1 MKKVLCFL
9 ACLTCFS
16 SSSFANENPQALQ
29 DAFMAAL
36 KANDVQG
43 LAACYT
49 SDAVNFPV
57 GALVGSGPESVMESW
72 SSFFA
77 AYKILDAS
85 LSNTH
90 LEIHGDTAVAWG
102 LFTIMAEPTEGGE
115 VVEMNGRYMDVAR
128 NMDGTW
134 LYVADHASM
143 PLPAPED

>member
-1 MKKVLCFL
+1 MKTLMCLLTCL
-9 ACLTCFS
+9 ACFS
-16 SSSFANENPQALQ
+16 SSSFSNESPQALQ

-43 LAACYT
+43 LAGCYT

-57 GALVGSGPESVMESW
+57 DTLVGYGPESVIESW

-77 AYKILDAS
+77 AYTVVDAS
-85 LSNTH
+85 LSDTH
-90 LEIHGDTAVAWG
+90 MEIHGDTAVAWG
-102 LFTIMAEPTEGGE
+102 LFTIMAEPAEGGDA
-115 VVEMNGRYMDVAR
+115 VEMKGRYMDVAR

>member
-1 MKKVLCFL
+1 MKKVMYLLTCL
-9 ACLTCFS
+9 ACFS
-16 SSSFANENPQALQ
+16 SSSFANESPQALQ

-43 LAACYT
+43 LADCYT

-57 GALVGSGPESVMESW
+57 DILVGYGPESVIESW

-77 AYKILDAS
+77 AYTVVDAS
-85 LSNTH
+85 LSDTH
-90 LEIHGDTAVAWG
+90 MEIHGDTAVAWG
-102 LFTIMAEPTEGGE
+102 LFTIMAEPAEGGDA
-115 VVEMNGRYMDVAR
+115 VEMKGRYMDVAR